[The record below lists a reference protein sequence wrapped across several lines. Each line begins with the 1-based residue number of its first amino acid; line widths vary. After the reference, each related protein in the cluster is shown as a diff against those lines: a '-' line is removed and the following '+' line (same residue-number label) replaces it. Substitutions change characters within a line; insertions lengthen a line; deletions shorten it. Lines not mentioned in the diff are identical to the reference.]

1 MALYE
6 SLTANSTPEQI
17 AAAYAEFAG
26 GAGGDT
32 AVNQGAAVDYLQSLG
47 IAAPVID
54 QAYGLYNQPPAAA
67 ATGIQTLAAPTYQ
80 GLTANSTPDQIA
92 DAYTMFADQSGG
104 DTAANQQTA
113 QKYLTDLGISDPTI
127 NQAYDSYLA
136 DAPLYQSLN
145 AQSTRDQVAD
155 AYRQFT
161 QNAGGDT
168 AENQKRATDYLGQI
182 GVGNNTTQSAYRQ
195 YLDNESA
202 ASGLYKQFGV
212 TDSAVAP
219 TTDGILSGFK
229 YAKDSGL
236 TEDDLIKTL
245 GKDTFNTYKA
255 GLSDYAKTGIAS
267 ILADKKLS
275 FDEAKEVVK
284 FGREYG
290 YDSQQ
295 LADLTGQKKELFDTV
310 SKTYDDA
317 TNKIVDTVLNSDEA
331 KTDGDKIVRALALQE
346 KYGFSDDDLAKA
358 TDLTPAQVKE
368 YLDPTR
374 NYATAYQE
382 TLQKP
387 DLSGKDILNF
397 LEKSKNNQGINT
409 AYGSNIDGQIAKLNE
424 LNEKWKG
431 YKDGYQ
437 AENIYNQVNKIT
449 EAAGGQ
455 NWSGSWMS
463 GGDNAAKEA
472 TRLLLNRGVD
482 NLADLAVEGVYGQAE
497 ANAKFYEGKN
507 VFKDEEGREYV
518 RSPNYTNS
526 EGYDVTYLPPNAK
539 TTPGV
544 QEGDDEYTVSRPLTE
559 KELKNYNEKTNSF
572 TFEEPYKKNLIDKST
587 GKVIASN
594 TSSLLTRMMGKKT
607 DDNRFV
613 LDSYETGN
621 IFAGRSKQM
630 GIMMTDQGVPVPY
643 QTSQKE
649 GFKYS
654 PLFPIALALLAPG
667 ISSAISGA
675 LPGAGV
681 AASGATAAI
690 APTLTNTM
698 LTQGIVGAGTA
709 ALTGQPILKGAFMGG
724 VGAPISAG
732 IGSLLPANLDPA
744 IARAVTSAG
753 TGVAKGMLNGGSFD
767 DLLGQGVL
775 SGLTNYGIGEAT
787 KGLNLTPQQVNFA
800 TGIASPLLQGKKVN
814 PINVINS
821 LAQMGQ
827 QQTRKATP

>member
-1 MALYE
+1 MPLYE

-17 AAAYAEFAG
+17 AAAYAEFTG

-202 ASGLYKQFGV
+202 ASGLYEQFGV
-212 TDSAVAP
+212 TDSAAAP

-229 YAKDSGL
+229 YAKDLGL

-255 GLSDYAKTGIAS
+255 GLSDYAKTGIAN

-331 KTDGDKIVRALALQE
+331 KTEGDKIIRAVALQE
-346 KYGFSDDDLAKA
+346 KYGFSDEDLAKA
-358 TDLTPAQVKE
+358 TDFTPAEVKN
-368 YLDPTR
+368 YLDPLR
-374 NYATAYQE
+374 NYQSDYEKTIKKA
-382 TLQKP
+382 
-387 DLSGKDILNF
+387 DVSGKDILDF
-397 LEKSKNNQGINT
+397 LEKSKKNEGVST
-409 AYGSNIDGQIAKLNE
+409 AYGSNIDKQIERLNE

-472 TRLLLNRGVD
+472 TRLLLNKGVD
-482 NLADLAVEGVYGQAE
+482 NLADLGVEKTTSKFDVNADFYDGKVVRADEDGRKYIAV
-497 ANAKFYEGKN
+497 
-507 VFKDEEGREYV
+507 
-518 RSPNYTNS
+518 PNQDGS
-526 EGYDVTYLPPNAK
+526 GADIRYLPADAK
-539 TTPGV
+539 IVPGFV
-544 QEGDDEYTVSRPLTE
+544 DYDNQEDKTLSRQLTDD
-559 KELKNYNEKTNSF
+559 ELKNYD
-572 TFEEPYKKNLIDKST
+572 PKNRQLTAYSGGSKLIDKST
-587 GKVIASN
+587 GKVIAENSGLRLPFFSKN
-594 TSSLLTRMMGKKT
+594 KDENK
-607 DDNRFV
+607 FV

-698 LTQGIVGAGTA
+698 LTQGILGAGTA
-709 ALTGQPILKGAFMGG
+709 ALTGQNVLKGAFLGG

-732 IGSLLPANLDPA
+732 IGSLLPAGMDPA
-744 IARAVTSAG
+744 IARAVTNAG
-753 TGVAKGMLNGGSFD
+753 TGAVKGALQGGDFS
-767 DLLGQGVL
+767 DLLGEGVL

-800 TGIASPLLQGKKVN
+800 TGIAAPLLQNKKVN
-814 PINVINS
+814 PINLVGSAIQ
-821 LAQMGQ
+821 AA
-827 QQTRKATP
+827 R